1 MFKILGIFKM
11 KNSEQDICER
21 KLIRIMKNLNV
32 SYFDYNWDRSS
43 CYIEFRYQDIL
54 YRMEHSVEKANSKG
68 TQVLRS
74 GLDSLME
81 LVESLEDL
89 CQIIERGTY
98 KLDTW
103 LSGMKKSTL
112 TENTPTLEDAQVIN
126 KSLVKQ
132 KYKNEE
138 FIIAAPQSS
147 LVDFDR
153 HKVSQR
159 PVSK

>member
-1 MFKILGIFKM
+1 MSSIFKIFKI
-11 KNSEQDICER
+11 KKDEQDICER
-21 KLIRIMKNLNV
+21 KLIRMMKRLNV

-43 CYIEFRYQDIL
+43 CYIEFRYQDVL

-68 TQVLRS
+68 AQVLKS
-74 GLDSLME
+74 GLDSLIE

-103 LSGMKKSTL
+103 LFGMKKSTL
-112 TENTPTLEDAQVIN
+112 TEKSPTVEDTQVRN
-126 KSLVKQ
+126 KSIVKQ

-153 HKVSQR
+153 HKVSSR
-159 PVSK
+159 PLRK

>member
-1 MFKILGIFKM
+1 MFKIFKM
-11 KNSEQDICER
+11 FKIKNDEQDICAR
-21 KLIRIMKNLNV
+21 KLTRIMKCLNV

-43 CYIEFRYQDIL
+43 CYIEFRYQDVL
-54 YRMEHSVEKANSKG
+54 YKMEHSVEKANSKG
-68 TQVLRS
+68 AQVLRS

-98 KLDTW
+98 NLDTW
-103 LSGMKKSTL
+103 LSGMKKSPL
-112 TENTPTLEDAQVIN
+112 TEETPTLEDAQVKN
-126 KSLVKQ
+126 KSLVRQ

-153 HKVSQR
+153 HKVSQ
-159 PVSK
+159 

>member
-1 MFKILGIFKM
+1 MFKIFEIFKI
-11 KNSEQDICER
+11 KNSEQDLCER
-21 KLIRIMKNLNV
+21 KLIRIMKSLNV

-43 CYIEFRYQDIL
+43 CYIEFRYQDVL
-54 YRMEHSVEKANSKG
+54 YRLEHSVEKANSKG
-68 TQVLRS
+68 AQVLRS
-74 GLDSLME
+74 GLDSLNE
-81 LVESLEDL
+81 LVETLEDL

-98 KLDTW
+98 KLETW

-112 TENTPTLEDAQVIN
+112 TEKTPILEDTQVRN

-132 KYKNEE
+132 KYKQEE

>member
-1 MFKILGIFKM
+1 
-11 KNSEQDICER
+11 
-21 KLIRIMKNLNV
+21 
-32 SYFDYNWDRSS
+32 
-43 CYIEFRYQDIL
+43 
-54 YRMEHSVEKANSKG
+54 MEHSVEKANSKG
-68 TQVLRS
+68 AQVLRS

-98 KLDTW
+98 NLDTW
-103 LSGMKKSTL
+103 LSGMKKSPL
-112 TENTPTLEDAQVIN
+112 TEETPTLEDAQVKN
-126 KSLVKQ
+126 KSLVRQ

-153 HKVSQR
+153 HKVSQ
-159 PVSK
+159 